1 MPTGTVINGAEDI
14 IAAILELFESAQ
26 HQAVFLA
33 PPSFVSLAGALDT
46 VKSAEQFVQNG
57 GVLRGITTV
66 SHTNVKET
74 RKRLDFGEDLR
85 HCDVL
90 SGIFMFVVD
99 RQQSVSSINI
109 GVREYTV
116 DTPVIA
122 FKSVD
127 PTYAEYLLASFE
139 NAWSQ
144 GVPAEEQIKELEK

>member
-1 MPTGTVINGAEDI
+1 MPAGTVISGVEDI
-14 IAAILELFESAQ
+14 IAVILELFESAQ

-33 PPSFVSLAGALDT
+33 SSPFVSLAGTLET

-66 SHTNVKET
+66 SHTNVNEIQ
-74 RKRLDFGEDLR
+74 KRLDFGEDLR

-109 GVREYTV
+109 GSENTRS
-116 DTPVIA
+116 TPPSSL
-122 FKSVD
+122 F
-127 PTYAEYLLASFE
+127 
-139 NAWSQ
+139 
-144 GVPAEEQIKELEK
+144 GV